1 MRISIYVLFSA
12 RSVFHLFYFYFIAI
26 LSICFSLEFVAVV
39 QSVQA
44 KISVKDFSNLIPCW
58 SCKQSDFFIL
68 MLTTIFVS
76 LTRLTGIVEGSRIAC
91 TKTEI

>member
-1 MRISIYVLFSA
+1 M
-12 RSVFHLFYFYFIAI
+12 
-26 LSICFSLEFVAVV
+26 EFVAVV

-91 TKTEI
+91 TKTEIIEFIMMIKHILKNIGNVPEKK